1 MNHTSMKRLTLIVAG
16 ATVSLWT
23 LVALGTI
30 AGAQNVTPP
39 PAHRFIKVAEDVYAA
54 VGNGT
59 IQTQDTVAVVVN
71 RDDVLLVDTN
81 ITPEATRR
89 LVSDI
94 RTLTDKPIRYVVN
107 THWHYDHTDGNQV
120 FGPEVRIIG
129 HENTRQTILAGVL
142 HKRLEQAFRDLP
154 NALANTRK
162 RLAAEQNPSA
172 KEQIQ
177 RQLAVQ
183 EAYQAQLKET
193 VPTPPNVT
201 MTDRLTIFSGDRE
214 IQIIHPGRGHSDT
227 DVVVYLPKERVMMT
241 GDFWEG
247 DRTGALNFGF
257 HDEWAD
263 NLEKLKALDFEHV
276 IAGHGDPFTGK
287 ETIDYFQAF
296 LRDLWRQAK
305 ALHEQ
310 KVPVAEA
317 AKRID
322 MTAHKAHFD
331 NFTAPGIPEATVAR
345 LYQVLGQR

>member
-1 MNHTSMKRLTLIVAG
+1 MTPATRLLLAAAVLLGLTA
-16 ATVSLWT
+16 ATDT
-23 LVALGTI
+23 RAT
-30 AGAQNVTPP
+30 AQSATPL
-39 PAHRFIKVAEDVYAA
+39 AHRFIKVADDVYAA

-59 IQTQDTVAVVVN
+59 IQTQDTVAVIVN
-71 RDDVLLVDTN
+71 RDDVLLVDAN

-89 LVSDI
+89 LVNDI
-94 RTLTDKPIRYVVN
+94 KTLTDKPIRYVVN

-120 FGPEVRIIG
+120 FGPDVRIIG
-129 HENTRQTILAGVL
+129 HENTRKAILGGVL

-162 RLAAEQNPSA
+162 RLDAEQNPA
-172 KEQIQ
+172 VKEKIQ
-177 RQLAVQ
+177 QQLAVQ
-183 EAYQAQLKET
+183 EAYQAQRKET

-201 MTDRLTIFSGDRE
+201 LTERLTIFSGDRE

-227 DVVVYLPKERVMMT
+227 DLLVYLPKERVIIT

-263 NLEKLKALDFEHV
+263 NLEKLKSLGFEHV

-287 ETIDYFQAF
+287 ETIDYFQSF
-296 LRDLWRQAK
+296 LRDLWQQAK

-310 KVPVAEA
+310 KVPVADA
-317 AKRID
+317 ARRID
-322 MTAHKAHFD
+322 LTAHKAHFD
-331 NFTAPGIPEATVAR
+331 NF
-345 LYQVLGQR
+345 

>member
-1 MNHTSMKRLTLIVAG
+1 MKRPTLLVSVLMGVGAVA
-16 ATVSLWT
+16 S
-23 LVALGTI
+23 
-30 AGAQNVTPP
+30 AQNPSAL
-39 PAHRFIKVAEDVYAA
+39 AHRFIKVADGVYAA

-120 FGPEVRIIG
+120 FGPEVAIIG
-129 HENTRQTILAGVL
+129 HENTRSTILAGVL

-154 NALANTRK
+154 GALANTRK
-162 RLAAEQNPSA
+162 RLAAEQNPTA
-172 KEQIQ
+172 REQIQ
-177 RQLAVQ
+177 RQLSVQ
-183 EAYQAQLKET
+183 EAYQEQLKET

-201 MTDRLTIFSGDRE
+201 LTDRLTIFSGDRE
-214 IQIIHPGRGHSDT
+214 IQIFHPGRGHSDT
-227 DVVVYLPKERVMMT
+227 DVIVYLPREKVVMT

-263 NLEKLKALDFEHV
+263 NLEKLESIDFEHV

-287 ETIDYFQAF
+287 ETIAYFQAF

-317 AKRID
+317 ARRID
-322 MTAHKAHFD
+322 MTAHQAHFD
-331 NFTAPGIPEATVAR
+331 NFTAPGIPQATAAR
-345 LYQVLGQR
+345 LYQVLDQKK

>member
-1 MNHTSMKRLTLIVAG
+1 MTPTTRWLLAAAVLIGLTA
-16 ATVSLWT
+16 ATDT
-23 LVALGTI
+23 GTT
-30 AGAQNVTPP
+30 AQSATPL
-39 PAHRFIKVAEDVYAA
+39 AHRFIKVADDVYAA

-59 IQTQDTVAVVVN
+59 IQTQETVAVTVN

-89 LVSDI
+89 LVNDI
-94 RTLTDKPIRYVVN
+94 KVLTDKPIRYVVN

-120 FGPEVRIIG
+120 FGPDVRIIG
-129 HENTRQTILAGVL
+129 HENTRKAILGGVL

-154 NALANTRK
+154 GALANTRK
-162 RLAAEQNPSA
+162 RLDAEQNPAA
-172 KEQIQ
+172 KEKIQ
-177 RQLAVQ
+177 QQLAVQ

-193 VPTPPNVT
+193 VPTPPDVT
-201 MTDRLTIFSGDRE
+201 LTDRLTIFSGDRE
-214 IQIIHPGRGHSDT
+214 IQIMHPGRGHSDT
-227 DVVVYLPKERVMMT
+227 DLLVYLPKERVIVT

-263 NLEKLKALDFEHV
+263 NLEKLKGLDFEHV

-317 AKRID
+317 ARRID
-322 MTAHKAHFD
+322 LTAHKPHFD
-331 NFTAPGIPEATVAR
+331 NFVKPGIPEATAAR
-345 LYQVLGQR
+345 LYQVLDQK

>member
-1 MNHTSMKRLTLIVAG
+1 MNRFTFIYLSAAVTLGTMLALGTVAG
-16 ATVSLWT
+16 AQD
-23 LVALGTI
+23 
-30 AGAQNVTPP
+30 GAPM
-39 PAHRFIKVAEDVYAA
+39 AHRFIKVADGVYAA

-89 LVSDI
+89 LVNDI
-94 RTLTDKPIRYVVN
+94 KTLTDKPIRYVVN

-129 HENTRQTILAGVL
+129 HENTRKTILGGVL

-154 NALANTRK
+154 NALANTKK
-162 RLAAEQNPSA
+162 RLAAEQDPSA

-177 RQLAVQ
+177 RQFAVQ

-201 MTDRLTIFSGDRE
+201 LTDRLTIFSGDRE

-227 DVVVYLPKERVMMT
+227 DVLVYLPREKVIMT

-263 NLEKLKALDFEHV
+263 NLEKLKGMDFEHV

-287 ETIDYFQAF
+287 ETIGYFQAF

-322 MTAHKAHFD
+322 LTAHKAHFD
-331 NFTAPGIPEATVAR
+331 NFDEPGIPQATAAR
-345 LYQVLGQR
+345 LYQVLDQR